1 LSIVRPLCGLINY
14 FLCKALL
21 YSQLKIMTTTSI
33 KLIRVAFVICC
44 VVAISGDANGQMA
57 ATSVQSSTNQ
67 SAVTASLQNNFGA
80 TVEAATSF
88 RPFYVTGD
96 FNGDGAQDVAV
107 VVLIKE
113 RRSAL
118 PKDVRI
124 LNPFQFER
132 RVVFPANP
140 AAENKL
146 ALVIIHGWQNP
157 KPSAKFLLIG
167 DSPIL
172 ILDYQRVNS
181 DQPADRQDLVG
192 LMRKRGK
199 RPKGVAFPRGAK
211 GDVILLG
218 NQVGDNTPLYWNG
231 RTYVWEDSAED

>member
-1 LSIVRPLCGLINY
+1 MQNE
-14 FLCKALL
+14 LL
-21 YSQLKIMTTTSI
+21 TLGPQFCYQAIQTMTTT
-33 KLIRVAFVICC
+33 KQLLIFVGTYFLMMTAGHANPQMGLTVAQLSQTQP
-44 VVAISGDANGQMA
+44 A
-57 ATSVQSSTNQ
+57 
-67 SAVTASLQNNFGA
+67 AVTASLQNNFGA
-80 TVEAATSF
+80 AVEAATSF

-132 RVVFPANP
+132 RVIFPANP
-140 AAENKL
+140 TAENKL
-146 ALVIIHGWQNP
+146 ALVIIHGWQSP

-172 ILDYQRVNS
+172 ILDYQRVIS
-181 DQPADRQDLVG
+181 DRPADRQDLVG

-199 RPKGVAFPRGAK
+199 HPKGVAFPRGAK

-231 RTYVWEDSAED
+231 RTYIWEDSAED

>member
-1 LSIVRPLCGLINY
+1 MTEALSPRHTGLFMQRTHARRGYRRRFLFFSHLLC
-14 FLCKALL
+14 FLATVPSVSQANAL
-21 YSQLKIMTTTSI
+21 QL
-33 KLIRVAFVICC
+33 
-44 VVAISGDANGQMA
+44 
-57 ATSVQSSTNQ
+57 
-67 SAVTASLQNNFGA
+67 SAVSAALHTNFGA
-80 TVEAATSF
+80 AVEASSAF
-88 RPFYVTGD
+88 KPFYVTGD
-96 FNGDGAQDVAV
+96 FNGDGAQDIAV

-140 AAENKL
+140 ASENKL

-157 KPSAKFLLIG
+157 KPSGKFLLIG
-167 DSPIL
+167 ESPIL
-172 ILDYQRVNS
+172 ILDYQRVIS
-181 DQPADRQDLVG
+181 HQPVDRQSLIG
-192 LMRKRGK
+192 LMNKRGT
-199 RPKGVAFPRGAK
+199 RPKGSTFPRAAK

-218 NQVGDNTPLYWNG
+218 NQVGDNSPLYWNG